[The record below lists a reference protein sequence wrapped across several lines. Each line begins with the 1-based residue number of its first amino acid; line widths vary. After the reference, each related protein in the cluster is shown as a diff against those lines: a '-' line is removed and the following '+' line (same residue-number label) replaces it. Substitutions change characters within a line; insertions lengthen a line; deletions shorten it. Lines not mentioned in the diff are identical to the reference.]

1 MPITKGFLIILNTYK
16 FGIIVALLDWPKNR
30 MRRNKMTLF
39 PKKPGVIVL
48 AILSVFLF
56 WNENIQAASPIW
68 TSPDLSNLIE
78 EGLTNNKEIQSLQA
92 QVESL
97 KEEIPFA
104 GSLED
109 IRLGLAILNLPA
121 DSFSFEREP
130 MTQKQ
135 ISLAQ
140 KIPWFGKLDLR
151 SQRTALKA
159 VRQEAVLGAKRF
171 ELTRKIAA
179 TYYQLGFVAAG
190 LKINA
195 RLTDIVNQLLR
206 VAETRYATGRGLQQ
220 DVLQAQVELS
230 KLLDEKI
237 ILRKKRRTLEN
248 RVNELLNRES
258 FSPVIPPQD
267 LSFPGLQ
274 LDVKEL
280 QDRAT
285 KENPGLRIRL
295 SDINLAAVEIELARK
310 DYWPDMDFKVAYGQR
325 DEDRTGR
332 SLPDFVSGSVTINL
346 PVWKKY
352 RQDPKLAATL
362 KNHDA
367 TLKSYQNLLLSLP
380 HRVDALA
387 TEIQDFQENYRLF
400 TDALIVQADQW
411 ANSSLAAYEVGS
423 LEFNTMINSQIRLL
437 RFELK
442 AENYLFNIYEKR
454 AELEEV
460 LGGPLS
466 GLSAKKK

>member
-1 MPITKGFLIILNTYK
+1 MTLLQRKP
-16 FGIIVALLDWPKNR
+16 GIIA
-30 MRRNKMTLF
+30 
-39 PKKPGVIVL
+39 L
-48 AILSVFLF
+48 AILSIILF
-56 WNENIQAASPIW
+56 KLENIQAASLIW
-68 TSPDLSNLIE
+68 ASPDLSNLIE
-78 EGLTNNKEIQSLQA
+78 DGLTHNKEIQSLEA
-92 QVESL
+92 QVQGL
-97 KEEIPFA
+97 KEEISFA

-121 DSFSFEREP
+121 DSFSFNREP

-135 ISLAQ
+135 VSLAQ

-151 SQRTALKA
+151 SQRAALKA
-159 VRQEAVLGAKRF
+159 VRLEAILEAKRF
-171 ELTRKIAA
+171 ELARTIAT
-179 TYYQLGFVAAG
+179 TYYELGFVG
-190 LKINA
+190 KSLEING
-195 RLTDIVNQLLR
+195 RLTEILNQLLR

-237 ILRKKRRTLEN
+237 IFKKKRRTLEN
-248 RVNELLNRES
+248 RINELLNRES
-258 FSPVIPPQD
+258 FSPVIPPQG
-267 LSFPGLQ
+267 LSFPDLQ

-280 QDRAT
+280 QERAT
-285 KENPGLRIRL
+285 KENPGLRVRM
-295 SDINLAAVEIELARK
+295 SDINIAGAEIELARK

-362 KNHDA
+362 KRHDA
-367 TLKSYQNLLLSLP
+367 ALKSYRGLLLSLP
-380 HRVDALA
+380 HRVDAL
-387 TEIQDFQENYRLF
+387 TNEIRDFQENYRLF

-460 LGGPLS
+460 LGGPLD
-466 GLSAKKK
+466 GLPAEEK

>member
-1 MPITKGFLIILNTYK
+1 
-16 FGIIVALLDWPKNR
+16 VEE
-30 MRRNKMTLF
+30 KMIQL
-39 PKKPGVIVL
+39 PKKCGIGVL
-48 AILSVFLF
+48 AS
-56 WNENIQAASPIW
+56 IQAASPIW
-68 TSPDLSNLIE
+68 APTDLSNLIE
-78 EGLTNNKEIQSLQA
+78 EGLTHNKEIQSIET

-97 KEEIPFA
+97 KEEISFA
-104 GSLED
+104 GSLDD

-121 DSFSFEREP
+121 DSFRFDREP

-151 SQRTALKA
+151 SQRAALKA
-159 VRQEAVLGAKRF
+159 VRLEATLEVKRF
-171 ELTRKIAA
+171 ELARAIAT
-179 TYYQLGFVAAG
+179 TYYELGFVG
-190 LKINA
+190 RSLEINA
-195 RLTDIVNQLLR
+195 RLTEILNQLLR
-206 VAETRYATGRGLQQ
+206 VAETRYSTGRGLQP
-220 DVLQAQVELS
+220 DVLQAQVEMS

-237 ILRKKRRTLEN
+237 TLKKKRRTLEN
-248 RVNELLNRES
+248 RINELLNRES

-274 LDVKEL
+274 LGIR
-280 QDRAT
+280 RA
-285 KENPGLRIRL
+285 
-295 SDINLAAVEIELARK
+295 DIDIAAIETELARK

-325 DEDRTGR
+325 DEDKTGR

-362 KNHDA
+362 KSHDA
-367 TLKSYQNLLLSLP
+367 ALKSYHSLLLSLP
-380 HRVDALA
+380 HRVDTLA

-400 TDALIVQADQW
+400 TDALILQTDQW
-411 ANSSLAAYEVGS
+411 ANSSLSAYEVGS
-423 LEFNTMINSQIRLL
+423 LEFNTMINAQIRLL

-442 AENYLFNIYEKR
+442 ADNYLYNIYQKR

-460 LGGPLS
+460 LGGILDLKPM
-466 GLSAKKK
+466 K

>member
-1 MPITKGFLIILNTYK
+1 MIQL
-16 FGIIVALLDWPKNR
+16 
-30 MRRNKMTLF
+30 
-39 PKKPGVIVL
+39 PKKSEIGML
-48 AILSVFLF
+48 AILGIFLF
-56 WNENIQAASPIW
+56 WIVGIQAASPIW
-68 TSPDLSNLIE
+68 APTDLSNLIE
-78 EGLTNNKEIQSLQA
+78 EGLTHNKEIQSIET

-97 KEEIPFA
+97 KEEISFA

-121 DSFSFEREP
+121 DSFRFDREP

-151 SQRTALKA
+151 SERAALKA
-159 VRQEAVLGAKRF
+159 IRLEATLEVKRF
-171 ELTRKIAA
+171 ELARKIAT
-179 TYYQLGFVAAG
+179 TYYELGFVSRS
-190 LKINA
+190 LEINA
-195 RLTDIVNQLLR
+195 RLTDILNQLLR
-206 VAETRYATGRGLQQ
+206 VAESRYSTGRGLQQ
-220 DVLQAQVELS
+220 DVLQAQVEMS

-237 ILRKKRRTLEN
+237 ILKKKRRTLEN
-248 RVNELLNRES
+248 RINELLNRDS
-258 FSPVIPPQD
+258 FSPVIPAQD

-285 KENPGLRIRL
+285 KYYPGLSIRRA
-295 SDINLAAVEIELARK
+295 DIDIAAVEIELARK
-310 DYWPDMDFKVAYGQR
+310 DYWPDMDFKVAYGHR
-325 DEDRTGR
+325 DEDKTGR

-346 PVWKKY
+346 PVWKKS
-352 RQDPKLAATL
+352 RQDPTLAATL
-362 KNHDA
+362 KSHDA
-367 TLKSYQNLLLSLP
+367 ALKSHRSLVLSLP

-387 TEIQDFQENYRLF
+387 TEIHDFQENYRLF
-400 TDALIVQADQW
+400 TDALILQTDQW

-423 LEFNTMINSQIRLL
+423 LEFNTMINAQIRLL

-442 AENYLFNIYEKR
+442 ADNYLYNIYQKR

-460 LGGPLS
+460 LGGMLDYKPV
-466 GLSAKKK
+466 K

>member
-1 MPITKGFLIILNTYK
+1 
-16 FGIIVALLDWPKNR
+16 VEE
-30 MRRNKMTLF
+30 KMTQF
-39 PKKPGVIVL
+39 PKKSGIGVL
-48 AILSVFLF
+48 AILGIFIF
-56 WNENIQAASPIW
+56 WNGSIQAASPIW
-68 TSPDLSNLIE
+68 APQSLSSLIE
-78 EGLTNNKEIQSLQA
+78 EGLADNKEIQSLEA

-97 KEEIPFA
+97 KAEIPFA

-121 DSFSFEREP
+121 DSGRFDREP

-151 SQRTALKA
+151 SRRTALKA
-159 VRQEAVLGAKRF
+159 VRQEAVLEAKRF
-171 ELTRKIAA
+171 ELAREIAA

-195 RLTDIVNQLLR
+195 RLTDIVSQLLG

-237 ILRKKRRTLEN
+237 ILNRKRRTLEDRIN
-248 RVNELLNRES
+248 GLLNRES
-258 FSPVIPPQD
+258 FSPVAPPQG
-267 LSFPGLQ
+267 LNFPGLQ
-274 LDVKEL
+274 LDVKGL
-280 QDRAT
+280 QSKAAQ
-285 KENPGLRIRL
+285 ENPML
-295 SDINLAAVEIELARK
+295 SVRRADIDIAAVEIELARK
-310 DYWPDMDFKVAYGQR
+310 DYWPDMDFKVAYGHR

-332 SLPDFVSGSVTINL
+332 SLPDFWSGSVTINL

-362 KNHDA
+362 KSRDA
-367 TLKSYQNLLLSLP
+367 AFKFYRNLLQSLP

-400 TDALIVQADQW
+400 DEALIVQAEQW

-442 AENYLFNIYEKR
+442 AENYLFNIYQKR

-460 LGGPLS
+460 LGGPLD
-466 GLSAKKK
+466 GLPAKKK

>member
-1 MPITKGFLIILNTYK
+1 
-16 FGIIVALLDWPKNR
+16 VEE
-30 MRRNKMTLF
+30 KMIQL
-39 PKKPGVIVL
+39 PKKSVIGVL
-48 AILSVFLF
+48 AILGILIF
-56 WNENIQAASPIW
+56 WIGSIQAASPIW
-68 TSPDLSNLIE
+68 ATPDLSNLIE
-78 EGLTNNKEIQSLQA
+78 EGLAHNKEIQSLEA

-109 IRLGLAILNLPA
+109 IRLGMAILNLPA
-121 DSFSFEREP
+121 DSGRFDQEP

-151 SQRTALKA
+151 SQRAALKA
-159 VRQEAVLGAKRF
+159 VRLEATLEAKRF
-171 ELTRKIAA
+171 ELARTIAT
-179 TYYQLGFVAAG
+179 TYYELGFVG
-190 LKINA
+190 RSLEINA
-195 RLTDIVNQLLR
+195 RLTDILNQLLR
-206 VAETRYATGRGLQQ
+206 VAENRYSTGRGLQQ

-237 ILRKKRRTLEN
+237 ILKKKRRTLEN
-248 RVNELLNRES
+248 RINELLNRDS
-258 FSPVIPPQD
+258 FSPVIPPQG

-280 QDRAT
+280 QNRAT
-285 KENPGLRIRL
+285 KENPGLTIRL
-295 SDINLAAVEIELARK
+295 ADIDLAAVEIELAQK

-332 SLPDFVSGSVTINL
+332 SLPDFWSGSVTINL

-367 TLKSYQNLLLSLP
+367 ALKSYRSLLLSLP
-380 HRVDALA
+380 HRVDTLA
-387 TEIQDFQENYRLF
+387 TEIQDFQENNRLF

-423 LEFNTMINSQIRLL
+423 LEFNTMINSQIQLL

-442 AENYLFNIYEKR
+442 AENYLFNIYQKR

-460 LGGPLS
+460 LGGPLD
-466 GLSAKKK
+466 GLPAKEK

>member
-1 MPITKGFLIILNTYK
+1 MIQL
-16 FGIIVALLDWPKNR
+16 
-30 MRRNKMTLF
+30 
-39 PKKPGVIVL
+39 PKKCGIGVL
-48 AILSVFLF
+48 AVLSIFIF
-56 WNENIQAASPIW
+56 WIGSIQAASPIW
-68 TSPDLSNLIE
+68 APTDLSNLIE
-78 EGLTNNKEIQSLQA
+78 EGLTHNKEIQSIET

-97 KEEIPFA
+97 KEEISFA
-104 GSLED
+104 GSLDD

-121 DSFSFEREP
+121 DSFRFDREP

-151 SQRTALKA
+151 SQRAALKA
-159 VRQEAVLGAKRF
+159 VRLEATLEVKRF
-171 ELTRKIAA
+171 ELARAIAT
-179 TYYQLGFVAAG
+179 TYYELGFVG
-190 LKINA
+190 RSLEINA
-195 RLTDIVNQLLR
+195 RLTEILNQLLR
-206 VAETRYATGRGLQQ
+206 VAETRYSTGRGLQP
-220 DVLQAQVELS
+220 DVLQAQVEMS

-237 ILRKKRRTLEN
+237 TLKKKRRTLEN
-248 RVNELLNRES
+248 RINELLNRES

-274 LDVKEL
+274 LDLKEL

-285 KENPGLRIRL
+285 KYNPGLGIRRA
-295 SDINLAAVEIELARK
+295 DIDIAAIETELARK

-325 DEDRTGR
+325 DEDKTGR

-362 KNHDA
+362 KSHDA
-367 TLKSYQNLLLSLP
+367 ALKSYHSLLLSLP
-380 HRVDALA
+380 HRVDTLA

-400 TDALIVQADQW
+400 TDALILQTDQW
-411 ANSSLAAYEVGS
+411 ANSSLSAYEVGS
-423 LEFNTMINSQIRLL
+423 LEFNTMINAQIRLL

-442 AENYLFNIYEKR
+442 ADNYLYNIYQKR

-460 LGGPLS
+460 LGGILDLKPM
-466 GLSAKKK
+466 K